1 MALPELKNSNK
12 MADLIKLTNE
22 ISLIGFQDMTNFLE
36 TQTNV
41 LQDIKD
47 VLYDQYESYLAAERE
62 RRENEKEARNKNQD
76 STETATDTKDTKDTE
91 GGMGLPGFSGIIGL
105 AVAAAGI
112 LAAVTLTK
120 EDFEKLGNFFREEL
134 MPKLEEFYEKG
145 LKPFYENVLVPIAEW
160 FKDIALPALGDT
172 FVRFVDD
179 LTSFFGGLSNVGKLI
194 KEGDYL
200 GAVNELV
207 NTIGEFIIS
216 SVDNVLTLAADL
228 FGIDLGGKTVFE
240 SIDDWFTGIV
250 TSIKDWW
257 KDNVYD
263 GSGDRTKI
271 FGQELPTFDD
281 IGNWATSI
289 KEKIGNFIK
298 DNIYDGENNK
308 IFGFTIPEKLF
319 EFNMFTSIKQSVDD
333 VIESIEKIFSGDF
346 SMENLLQG
354 ASGLLDLVQAPLN
367 LAINAIKDIFKWG
380 DASEPFRLSKFIADT
395 ISNIT
400 DMFAWDEEGG
410 FDITGTLKNFANMIY
425 NPETGEIFGINFS
438 EIFDIIPSMDDI
450 KKKLTGL
457 IPDLLGGGGD
467 DSVDLSASLVDPGA
481 DKVDLKKM
489 KTELDAGN
497 EKKVMKYL
505 SDTKADDGIE
515 NEKEVMKILKSYGI
529 DSIPQAA
536 EGGIT
541 PKQPGLS
548 KIGSLMNIHPQEA
561 IIPLEKTGQFL
572 MDALP
577 FIAKSVEGVLSRN
590 GEAVYRGSNE
600 VNKSQNGTTIIA
612 PQISDNSVKT
622 NNTMSGG
629 GGGKSSTNVRA
640 LDESVRDFIT
650 NPYM

>member
-1 MALPELKNSNK
+1 MALPILNNESQRLFEVIELS
-12 MADLIKLTNE
+12 TE
-22 ISLIGFQDMTNFLE
+22 INMTGFQDLTNLFE
-36 TQTNV
+36 KQFNV

-47 VLYDQYESYLAAERE
+47 VLYDQYESYLAERE
-62 RRENEKEARNKNQD
+62 GRENEREARNKIPD
-76 STETATDTKDTKDTE
+76 LPETATDTKDTEGGGGGFLGIIGLANVLQDIKDILYDQYESYLAAEREGRENEREARNKIPDLPETATETKDTE
-91 GGMGLPGFSGIIGL
+91 GGGGGFLGIIGL
-105 AVAAAGI
+105 AAAAAGI

-145 LKPFYENVLVPIAEW
+145 LKPFYENVLVPIGEW

-172 FVRFVDD
+172 VVRFVEDI
-179 LTSFFGGLSNVGKLI
+179 TSFFGGLSDVGTLI

-380 DASEPFRLSKFIADT
+380 EGEEGASEPFRLSKFIADT

-400 DMFAWDEEGG
+400 NGIKDMFAWDEEGG
-410 FDITGTLKNFANMIY
+410 FDITGTLKNFTNMIY
-425 NPETGEIFGINFS
+425 NPETGEI
-438 EIFDIIPSMDDI
+438 
-450 KKKLTGL
+450 LW
-457 IPDLLGGGGD
+457 
-467 DSVDLSASLVDPGA
+467 
-481 DKVDLKKM
+481 
-489 KTELDAGN
+489 
-497 EKKVMKYL
+497 Y
-505 SDTKADDGIE
+505 
-515 NEKEVMKILKSYGI
+515 
-529 DSIPQAA
+529 
-536 EGGIT
+536 
-541 PKQPGLS
+541 
-548 KIGSLMNIHPQEA
+548 
-561 IIPLEKTGQFL
+561 
-572 MDALP
+572 
-577 FIAKSVEGVLSRN
+577 
-590 GEAVYRGSNE
+590 
-600 VNKSQNGTTIIA
+600 
-612 PQISDNSVKT
+612 
-622 NNTMSGG
+622 
-629 GGGKSSTNVRA
+629 
-640 LDESVRDFIT
+640 
-650 NPYM
+650 

>member
-497 EKKVMKYL
+497 E
-505 SDTKADDGIE
+505 
-515 NEKEVMKILKSYGI
+515 N
-529 DSIPQAA
+529 
-536 EGGIT
+536 
-541 PKQPGLS
+541 
-548 KIGSLMNIHPQEA
+548 
-561 IIPLEKTGQFL
+561 
-572 MDALP
+572 
-577 FIAKSVEGVLSRN
+577 
-590 GEAVYRGSNE
+590 
-600 VNKSQNGTTIIA
+600 
-612 PQISDNSVKT
+612 
-622 NNTMSGG
+622 
-629 GGGKSSTNVRA
+629 
-640 LDESVRDFIT
+640 
-650 NPYM
+650 